1 MAVQRNDAESKLIIR
16 VGTGTT
22 VNGATVYS
30 PRTFTR
36 INPAL
41 GDADVLEIGSALGAL
56 QVYPVGSVNRQ
67 DAAKLEA
74 IA

>member
-1 MAVQRNDAESKLIIR
+1 MSAAMRETGKPFAPACERNRDPILAVLRVHLANARN
-16 VGTGTT
+16 
-22 VNGATVYS
+22 
-30 PRTFTR
+30 
-36 INPAL
+36 
-41 GDADVLEIGSALGAL
+41 VLEIGSALGAL